1 MNLIFIQPR
10 AETILLRWYIFSLL
24 ALCFLQI
31 FVSRAAYAQ
40 ENATSNL
47 NVDDLMTN
55 WIKDCRDARNFEA
68 CKIKS
73 REILSETGAK
83 EFNRSLNTKND
94 VVGFER
100 TYLMLRNSETLVGLT
115 TYRFETTTN
124 ASAALRSV
132 LIFDRGLA
140 TSLESYSLDGK
151 DFRISSQ
158 RERKPPYY
166 GADLDVFAY
175 IPGWSESI
183 LKPDWH
189 DCYAVSEVNRDP
201 HNLQC
206 RVDVRRVGSN
216 ESGPF
221 GTFPQKPTTFSVR
234 FSERSGWRPE
244 YLNIA
249 SELRFNIVLNYAD
262 WRETSTGQT
271 LPHQCTVSTTTD
283 RNIWMTNPN
292 KVNYIKEFELFE
304 FSKVSTA
311 EVAEA
316 SDPYSYMGVTPITS
330 RPSNSNS
337 ILFFGAVLLAIA
349 FVMVLFFRNR
359 AK

>member
-1 MNLIFIQPR
+1 
-10 AETILLRWYIFSLL
+10 
-24 ALCFLQI
+24 
-31 FVSRAAYAQ
+31 
-40 ENATSNL
+40 
-47 NVDDLMTN
+47 
-55 WIKDCRDARNFEA
+55 
-68 CKIKS
+68 
-73 REILSETGAK
+73 
-83 EFNRSLNTKND
+83 
-94 VVGFER
+94 
-100 TYLMLRNSETLVGLT
+100 MLRNSETLVGLT

-140 TSLESYSLDGK
+140 TSLESYSLDVK

-206 RVDVRRVGSN
+206 RVDVRLVGSN